1 LRWYRKAALLYN
13 MTKRVILVASKTGY
27 QVREFYAAAERVG
40 VELALATDRCH
51 VLDDPWADRATPID
65 FAAPS
70 AGIDALK
77 ARGPFEGIVA
87 VGDQPAEVAALAAQS
102 LGLRFH
108 PPEAT
113 RAAHDKFLTRE
124 RFRAAG
130 LSVPEYALL
139 DPGQALPAWRYPCVV
154 KPLHLSASRGVIRAD
169 SRSELAEA
177 CARIRR
183 FLGDEP
189 LLVEDFIPGREFALE
204 GVVTKGKLQTLA
216 LFDKPD
222 PLDGPFFEESIYTT
236 PSREPA
242 AVQQAI
248 VAAAQRA
255 IAAMGFTDGPV
266 HAEMRVSGTQ
276 LREKSGPAPS
286 VWMLEAAARP
296 IGGLCARV
304 LRFTL
309 PEMELPQ
316 MGLEDLLLRHALGQ
330 DVSEGRLA
338 DGAHGVMMI
347 PVPEA
352 GVYTD
357 AKGLEQA
364 RETADIESVE
374 ITAKQGQYLEPLPE
388 GGSYLGFLFA
398 RAGSAEAVACA
409 LRQARACLHFH
420 IVQALPIVR

>member
-1 LRWYRKAALLYN
+1 

-27 QVREFYAAAERVG
+27 QVREFYAAAERAG
-40 VELALATDRCH
+40 VDLVLATDRCH

-77 ARGPFEGIVA
+77 ARGPFEAILA
-87 VGDQPAEVAALAAQS
+87 VGDQPAEVAALAAES

-108 PPEAT
+108 RPEAA

-130 LSVPEYALL
+130 LNVPEYSLL
-139 DPGQALPAWRYPCVV
+139 DPGVPLPEKRYPCVV

-169 SRSELAEA
+169 SASGLAAA

-183 FLGDEP
+183 FLGDVP
-189 LLVEDFIPGREFALE
+189 LLAEDFIPGREFALE
-204 GVVTKGKLQTLA
+204 GLVTRGKLQTLA

-222 PLDGPFFEESIYTT
+222 PLNGPFFEESIYTT

-242 AVQQAI
+242 SVQQAI
-248 VAAAQRA
+248 ITAVGRAVAAL
-255 IAAMGFTDGPV
+255 GFTDGPV
-266 HAEMRVSGTQ
+266 HAEMRVNC
-276 LREKSGPAPS
+276 GPERKTAPDAGDVS

-304 LRFTL
+304 LRFAL
-309 PEMELPQ
+309 PEAGLRPEI
-316 MGLEDLLLRHALGQ
+316 GLEDLLLRHALGQ
-330 DVSEGRLA
+330 DVSAARLA
-338 DGAHGVMMI
+338 AGGHGVMMI
-347 PVPEA
+347 PVPRA
-352 GVYTD
+352 GVYTGVE
-357 AKGLEQA
+357 GLERA

-374 ITAKQGQYLEPLPE
+374 ITAKEGQYLEPLPE
-388 GGSYLGFLFA
+388 GDSYLGFAFA
-398 RAGSAEAVACA
+398 RAASAEAVETA
-409 LRQARACLHFH
+409 LRRANASLRFQ
-420 IVQALPIVR
+420 IVRALPVVR